1 MLTARFRRAFAATG
15 VFALAVTGLTSCDPV
30 PTTSPLALS
39 PTHDGVIIEICRD
52 SGLHDYFVEFRRTA
66 SAPWETVFRA
76 EGGPV
81 PRIDTASPDPRR
93 DVTVSQPFN
102 AVGSSIVAVV
112 FSSAGR
118 PSDVVYE
125 AEFRI
130 PASGLNDAEWLYPD
144 GTVGRSACAP
154 DGSRK

>member
-1 MLTARFRRAFAATG
+1 MLAATLRRALVGTG
-15 VFALAVTGLTSCDPV
+15 VFALAVTVLTSCDPV

-39 PTHDGVIIEICRD
+39 LTDDGAIVEICRD
-52 SGLHDYFVEFRRTA
+52 NGLRDYFVEFRRTP

-81 PRIDTASPDPRR
+81 FRVDTANPDPLLA
-93 DVTVSQPFN
+93 VTVSQPFD
-102 AVGSSIVAVV
+102 AVGSSIIAVV

-118 PSDVVYE
+118 PADVVYE

-130 PASGLNDAEWLYPD
+130 PASGLADEEWLYPD
-144 GTVGRSACAP
+144 GTRGRSACP
-154 DGSRK
+154 HGDSTK